1 MPRRTP
7 RPPKAPKRLQPNLA
21 RDVLLAAV
29 IGAQGLKGEVK
40 AKLFTAA
47 PDALPRYG
55 VLHTR
60 DGRKLKITAFR
71 PAKEGEAVIAFE
83 GIGDRN
89 QAEALKGTELFVARD
104 ALPAPAEDEFYHADL
119 IGLEARDSEGRVLGK
134 VVALHNF
141 GASDV
146 LEFAR
151 ADGDSVHLAFTKETV
166 PVLNINAGYI
176 IVAVPEDDEGE
187 GPHPHVE

>member
-1 MPRRTP
+1 M
-7 RPPKAPKRLQPNLA
+7 AQ
-21 RDVLLAAV
+21 DVLLAAV

-55 VLHTR
+55 ALHTR
-60 DGRKLKITAFR
+60 EGRTLKITAFR
-71 PAKEGEAVIAFE
+71 PSKPGEAVIAFE
-83 GIGDRN
+83 GVADRN
-89 QAEALKGTELFVARD
+89 AAEALKGTELFVDRAS
-104 ALPAPAEDEFYHADL
+104 LPGTDEDEFYHADL
-119 IGLEARDSEGRVLGK
+119 IGLEVRDSEGRVLGK
-134 VVALHNF
+134 VIALHNF

-166 PVLNINAGYI
+166 PVINIADGFI
-176 IVAVPEDDEGE
+176 IVAVPEDDEDTD
-187 GPHPHVE
+187 HVE